1 MRCCYGILLTAWVPH
16 LEQTCQSTVSAV
28 VQETVVLSAT
38 DSHIQSEKIL
48 QCRQAV

>member
-1 MRCCYGILLTAWVPH
+1 MLLRNPADSLGTASGTDLPEH
-16 LEQTCQSTVSAV
+16 RIRSSSG
-28 VQETVVLSAT
+28 TVVLSAT